1 MREFLK
7 TRLIL
12 DRDFYRKALSLLI
25 PVFLQSVI
33 NQGVNMMDTL
43 MVGRLG
49 EVAISASSLANQFY
63 NIYFFLIMGFS
74 AAGLVLSAQYWG
86 AGEQKSAFAVMD
98 FMVQLTSV
106 SALLFAAACLLA
118 PKEIMAL
125 YTPDAAVI
133 EEGARYLRITA
144 FVFLPHG
151 IALLLANLVRS
162 MGNARLG
169 LIVSLISFA
178 VNIAANY
185 IFIFGKLG
193 MPAMGVMGA
202 AVGTLIARAVEFI
215 TCMIYLF
222 CVDRK
227 TGYSLKGLLK
237 PPAKLMRS
245 EFFRL
250 GMPAIISDTM
260 LAVSLSVIGMILGHM
275 GKEYVSAYSIVTVVD
290 RMCTIAATGTASAA
304 GVIVGQ
310 TVGAGNNELARRQG
324 RSFLAMSVLIGLV
337 GGVLILIVGEWSIGL
352 YNVNAGTAAIAK
364 EMMIAS
370 AFVVVFQNVSSTLGK
385 GVLRGGGDTRF
396 LMIGDVIFQWIA
408 SIPLGL
414 LAGIVLR
421 LPPWI
426 VLISVKVDNVIKT
439 FWFAGRLE
447 TDKWFHRARSAL
459 PSDTR
464 EDEEYQKSNTNCQK
478 RA

>member
-1 MREFLK
+1 MCKFLK
-7 TRLIL
+7 SKLIL
-12 DRDFYRKALSLLI
+12 EREFYRKALSLLI
-25 PVFLQSVI
+25 PVFFQSVI

-86 AGEQKSAFAVMD
+86 AGEKKSSFAVMD

-106 SALLFAAACLLA
+106 SALLFAAVCLLL

-125 YTPDAAVI
+125 YTPEAAVI
-133 EEGARYLRITA
+133 EEGARYLRVTA

-151 IALLLANLVRS
+151 IALLSANLVRS

-169 LIVSLISFA
+169 LIVSIISFA

-185 IFIFGKLG
+185 VFIFGKLG
-193 MPAMGVMGA
+193 LPAMGVQGA
-202 AVGTLIARAVEFI
+202 AIGTLIARVVEFI
-215 TCMIYLF
+215 TCAVYLL
-222 CVDRK
+222 VLDK
-227 TGYSLKGLLK
+227 GTGYSVKGLLK
-237 PPAKLMRS
+237 PPSHLLRS

-250 GMPAIISDTM
+250 GMPAIISDTAM
-260 LAVSLSVIGMILGHM
+260 ALSLSIVGMILGHM

-310 TVGAGNNELARRQG
+310 TVGAGKNELARRQG
-324 RSFLAMSVLIGLV
+324 RSFLAMSVLIGLI
-337 GGVLILIVGEWSIGL
+337 GGILILIVGEWSIGL
-352 YNVNAGTAAIAK
+352 YNVNAETAAIAN

-370 AFVVVFQNVSSTLGK
+370 AFVIVFQNVSSTLGK

-396 LMIGDVIFQWIA
+396 LMLGDVIFQWIA
-408 SIPLGL
+408 SIPLGIL
-414 LAGIVLR
+414 TGIVLR
-421 LPPWI
+421 LSPWI
-426 VLISVKVDNVIKT
+426 VLVSVKVDNVIKT

-447 TDKWFHRARSAL
+447 TDKWFHRARNASA
-459 PSDTR
+459 PENR
-464 EDEEYQKSNTNCQK
+464 EREE
-478 RA
+478 